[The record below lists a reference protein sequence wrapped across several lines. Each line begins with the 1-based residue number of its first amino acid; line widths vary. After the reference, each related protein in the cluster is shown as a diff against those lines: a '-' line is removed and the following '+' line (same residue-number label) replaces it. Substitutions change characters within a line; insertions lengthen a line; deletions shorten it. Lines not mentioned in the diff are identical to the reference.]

1 MLYLLV
7 THKRSVRI
15 TANNNLYIAS
25 FPASYE
31 SSLHL
36 WSWSLLAT
44 LVSSLQGLRKFAG
57 TEATWRIS
65 GSFKELRQPKGTEAA
80 WGVYFCHSGLRRWGR
95 LKELRQPDGSIFATL
110 GWGGEA
116 GCRNWGRLKGPFL
129 SLWAEEVRLAAGT
142 EAGWRGAERK
152 SQAVASCCWTH
163 NSQPLLFGQT
173 QTSMELGEFIWLNIC
188 PTVWYVDCS

>member
-25 FPASYE
+25 FPESYE

-116 GCRNWGRLKGPFL
+116 GCRNWGRLKG
-129 SLWAEEVRLAAGT
+129 SWEEKPGCSQLLLNTQLTAFVVWPNTNFNGT
-142 EAGWRGAERK
+142 RRIYFAK
-152 SQAVASCCWTH
+152 YLPNCLICW
-163 NSQPLLFGQT
+163 L
-173 QTSMELGEFIWLNIC
+173 
-188 PTVWYVDCS
+188 